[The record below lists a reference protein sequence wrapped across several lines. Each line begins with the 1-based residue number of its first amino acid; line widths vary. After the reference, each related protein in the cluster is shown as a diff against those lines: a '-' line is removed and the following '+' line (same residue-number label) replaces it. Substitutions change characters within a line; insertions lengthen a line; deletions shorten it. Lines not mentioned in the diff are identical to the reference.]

1 MRTLRVAAHAGFCP
15 GVSRAVGLME
25 KALAERASG
34 RRKGEVYCLGE
45 LIHNRVFTDSLRAR
59 GVQFIQPSDLPD
71 LPPDARV
78 LIRAHGATEEIYR
91 SLRESG
97 VDCIDAT
104 CPYVRKL
111 HEIAASAVGA
121 KFLIIGDRN
130 HPEVQGI
137 VSAAPGESAVYSG
150 LAELEAA
157 FPNREAREE
166 SVVLAVQTTFDTEE
180 WRKCRLFLEGIFRK
194 IKIYDTI
201 CSATED
207 RQKEARALAAASDL
221 TVVVGSP
228 NSSNTVKLFRIAK
241 ETGRDAALVERAADL
256 EALRPRI
263 RAAASISI
271 TAGASAPGSI
281 IQEVRNTMEEIQNEE
296 TSFAELLEASFKT
309 LHAGD
314 KVTGTVSAVSP
325 TELKVD
331 LGTKHTGIL
340 SYDEITDE
348 GGIDLTEKYHVG
360 DTIDVICVKFSDS
373 DGTVQLSSKRLDIAK
388 NWESIKA
395 AHESGEFLTGVV
407 KEVIRKEEG
416 YAGVVVNKGTSRVFI
431 PASQTGIAKGEA
443 LEPLKGQRVTFK
455 IIDLNE
461 ERKRAVGS
469 IKAVQRAEK
478 KQAEEEFYKSLEVGQ
493 KFVGTVRAIM
503 NYGAFVNIG
512 PVDGMV
518 HISELSWG
526 RLRPP
531 AEVLTVGQ
539 KLNVFIK
546 HFDPET
552 KRISLGYKTPENDP
566 WKLFTDQYSIGDVA
580 DVKVVSLMPFGAF
593 AEIIPE
599 LDGLIHNSQIS
610 DKNVTNPAT
619 VLKVGDKVKV
629 KIVGIDLENKRI
641 NLSIKALLEEAPA
654 EEAPAEEAPVEEMPV
669 EETPVEE
676 APAAETPAAE
686 APAEEAPASEDASEQ

>member
-1 MRTLRVAAHAGFCP
+1 MSTIRVAKHAGFCP
-15 GVSRAVGLME
+15 GVSRAVDLIEQAIRTQE
-25 KALAERASG
+25 KPI
-34 RRKGEVYCLGE
+34 YCLGE
-45 LIHNRVFTDSLRAR
+45 LIHNRVFNDSLRRR
-59 GVQFIQPSDLPD
+59 GVTFIEPEDLPG
-71 LPPDARV
+71 LPADALV
-78 LIRAHGATEEIYR
+78 FIRAHGATQEVYR
-91 SLRESG
+91 MLREHG
-97 VDCIDAT
+97 IAFVDAT

-111 HEIAASAVGA
+111 HEIASSSSDA
-121 KFLIIGDRN
+121 KFIIIGDRN

-150 LAELEAA
+150 LAELEEA
-157 FPNREAREE
+157 FPACTPREE
-166 SVVLAVQTTFDTEE
+166 AVILAVQTTFDTEE
-180 WRKCRLFLEGIFRK
+180 WKKCQSFIKRLYTNLK
-194 IKIYDTI
+194 ISDTI
-201 CSATED
+201 CSVTED
-207 RQKEARALAAASDL
+207 RQKEARALAASSDL

-228 NSSNTVKLFRIAK
+228 NSSNTVKLYRIAK
-241 ETGRDAALVERAADL
+241 EVGKDAVLAESAADL
-256 EALRPRI
+256 AAVRERI
-263 RAAASISI
+263 RAAKSISI

-281 IQEVRNTMEEIQNEE
+281 IQEVKNIMAEIQNEE

-309 LHAGD
+309 LHTGD
-314 KVTGTVSAVSP
+314 KVTGTVSAVSA

-340 SYDEITDE
+340 VYDEITDE
-348 GGIDLTEKYHVG
+348 SGIDLTEKYHVG
-360 DTIDVICVKFSDS
+360 DPIDVVCIKFSDA

-388 NWESIKA
+388 HWEAIKA
-395 AHESGEFLTGVV
+395 AHESGEFLTGVI
-407 KEVIRKEEG
+407 KEVIRKEDT
-416 YAGVVVNKGTSRVFI
+416 YSGVVVTKGTSRVFI

-443 LEPLKGQRVTFK
+443 LEPLKGQRVSFK
-455 IIDLNE
+455 VIDINE

-478 KQAEEEFYKSLEVGQ
+478 KQAEEEFYKSIEVGQ

-531 AEVLTVGQ
+531 AEVLTIGQ

-566 WKLFTDQYSIGDVA
+566 WKIFTDRYSIGDTA
-580 DVKVVSLMPFGAF
+580 EVKIVSLMPFGAF

-610 DKNVTNPAT
+610 DKNVTNPAS
-619 VLKVGDKVKV
+619 VLNVGDKVTV
-629 KIVGIDLENKRI
+629 KIVGIDLEAKRI
-641 NLSIKALLEEAPA
+641 NLSIKALLEPA
-654 EEAPAEEAPVEEMPV
+654 EEEAPVEAAAAEEVV
-669 EETPVEE
+669 EETP
-676 APAAETPAAE
+676 AE
-686 APAEEAPASEDASEQ
+686 

>member
-1 MRTLRVAAHAGFCP
+1 MSTIRVAKHAGFCP
-15 GVSRAVGLME
+15 GVSRAVELIEQAIEE
-25 KALAERASG
+25 KNARIF
-34 RRKGEVYCLGE
+34 CLGE
-45 LIHNRVFTDSLRAR
+45 LIHNRVFNDSLRAR
-59 GVQFIQPSDLPD
+59 GVTFIEPDDLPS
-71 LPPDARV
+71 LPPDALV
-78 LIRAHGATEEIYR
+78 FIRAHGATEDVYQT
-91 SLRESG
+91 LRESG
-97 VDCIDAT
+97 IAFVDAT

-121 KFLIIGDRN
+121 QFLIIGDRN

-137 VSAAPGESAVYSG
+137 VSAAPGKSAVYGG
-150 LAELEAA
+150 LAELESVFADRT
-157 FPNREAREE
+157 PREE
-166 SVVLAVQTTFDTEE
+166 NTVLAVQTTFDTEE
-180 WRKCRLFLEGIFRK
+180 WKKCQKFIKCLYTNLKIF
-194 IKIYDTI
+194 DTI
-201 CSATED
+201 CSVTED
-207 RQKEARALAAASDL
+207 RQEEARKLAQESDL

-228 NSSNTVKLFRIAK
+228 NSSNTIKLLRIAEEVGK
-241 ETGRDAALVERAADL
+241 NAILVESAADL
-256 EALRPRI
+256 AAERTRI
-263 RAAASISI
+263 RAATSISI

-281 IQEVRNTMEEIQNEE
+281 IQEVRNTMAEIQNEE

-309 LHAGD
+309 LHTGD
-314 KVTGTVSAVSP
+314 KVTGTVSAVSA

-340 SYDEITDE
+340 AYDEITDE
-348 GGIDLTEKYHVG
+348 SGIDLTEKYHVG
-360 DTIDVICVKFSDS
+360 DPIDVVCIKFSDS

-388 NWESIKA
+388 NWEVIKA

-407 KEVIRKEEG
+407 KEVIRKEDA
-416 YAGVVVNKGTSRVFI
+416 YSGVVVTKGTSRVFI

-443 LEPLKGQRVTFK
+443 LEPLKGQKISFK
-455 IIDLNE
+455 IIDINE

-478 KQAEEEFYKSLEVGQ
+478 KQAEEEFYKSIEVGQ

-503 NYGAFVNIG
+503 NYGAFINIG

-531 AEVLTVGQ
+531 AEVLTIGQ

-566 WKLFTDQYSIGDVA
+566 WKIFTDQYSIGDTA
-580 DVKVVSLMPFGAF
+580 EVKIVSLMPFGAF

-610 DKNVTNPAT
+610 EKNVTNPAS
-619 VLKVGDKVKV
+619 VLNIGDKVTV
-629 KIVGIDLENKRI
+629 KIVGIDLEAKRI
-641 NLSIKALLEEAPA
+641 NLSIKALLEEAP
-654 EEAPAEEAPVEEMPV
+654 E
-669 EETPVEE
+669 
-676 APAAETPAAE
+676 AE
-686 APAEEAPASEDASEQ
+686 APADAAPEEAAASAE

>member
-1 MRTLRVAAHAGFCP
+1 MRTIRIAKHAGFCP
-15 GVSRAVGLME
+15 GVSRAVELIE
-25 KALAERASG
+25 QAIETQSKPI
-34 RRKGEVYCLGE
+34 YCLGE
-45 LIHNRVFTDSLRAR
+45 LIHNRVFNDSLRRR
-59 GVQFIQPSDLPD
+59 GVRFIEPEDFPS
-71 LPPDARV
+71 LPPDALV
-78 LIRAHGATEEIYR
+78 FIRAHGTTKEVYR
-91 SLRESG
+91 ILQEHG
-97 VDCIDAT
+97 IAYVDAT

-111 HEIAASAVGA
+111 HEIAATAADA

-137 VSAAPGESAVYSG
+137 ISAAPGESAVYSG

-157 FPNREAREE
+157 FPDRTPREE
-166 SVVLAVQTTFDTEE
+166 PVILAVQTTFDTEE
-180 WRKCRLFLEGIFRK
+180 WKKCQSFIKRLYTNLK
-194 IKIYDTI
+194 ISDTI
-201 CSATED
+201 CSVTED
-207 RQKEARALAAASDL
+207 RQKEARALAASSDL

-228 NSSNTVKLFRIAK
+228 NSSNTVKLFRIAREVGK
-241 ETGRDAALVERAADL
+241 DAILAESAADL
-256 EALRPRI
+256 AAERARI

-281 IQEVRNTMEEIQNEE
+281 IQEVKNIMAEIQNEE

-309 LHAGD
+309 LHTGD
-314 KVTGTVSAVSP
+314 KVTGTVSAVSA

-340 SYDEITDE
+340 AYDEITDE
-348 GGIDLTEKYHVG
+348 SGIDLTEKYHVG
-360 DTIDVICVKFSDS
+360 DPIDVVCIKFSDA

-388 NWESIKA
+388 HWEAIKA
-395 AHESGEFLTGVV
+395 AHESGEFLTGVI
-407 KEVIRKEEG
+407 KEIIRKEDA
-416 YAGVVVNKGTSRVFI
+416 YSGVVVTKGTSRVFI
-431 PASQTGIAKGEA
+431 PASQTGIAKGEP
-443 LEPLKGQRVTFK
+443 LEPLKGQRVSFK
-455 IIDLNE
+455 VIDINE

-478 KQAEEEFYKSLEVGQ
+478 KLAEEEFYKSIEVGQ

-531 AEVLTVGQ
+531 AEVLTIGQ

-566 WKLFTDQYSIGDVA
+566 WKIFTDHYAIGDTA
-580 DVKVVSLMPFGAF
+580 EVKIVSLMPFGAF

-610 DKNVTNPAT
+610 DKNVTNPAS
-619 VLKVGDKVKV
+619 VLNVGDKVTV
-629 KIVGIDLENKRI
+629 KIVGIDLEAKRI
-641 NLSIKALLEEAPA
+641 NLSIKALLEPSEEEVAA
-654 EEAPAEEAPVEEMPV
+654 EEVSV
-669 EETPVEE
+669 EETP
-676 APAAETPAAE
+676 AE
-686 APAEEAPASEDASEQ
+686 